1 MAEPTL
7 SLTLDE
13 LRREVARFLSFGR
26 DYTNLTITQQED
38 VDSIIRRGL
47 RQFYFPP
54 PSMAGMSHQW
64 SFLRP
69 TASLTLVANVASY
82 QLPEDFGGIVGT
94 HLTYQA
100 YSDVRG
106 PSLVGE
112 HAFRT
117 AVEANPVQSG
127 RPAIATIRPRVASG
141 DLSQPTRFDIVFW
154 PTPSKSEALLYEYS
168 VIQDAVTGSLS
179 HPAGAAIHGETIIA
193 SCLAIAEEY
202 VVSPTTKYREL
213 FRERLASSIS
223 MDKSTRGGWRIGNMG
238 TRNEAGETSRPRV
251 SLVQY
256 QGYPPA

>member
-26 DYTNLTITQQED
+26 DYTNLNITQQED

-69 TASLTLVANVASY
+69 TASLSLVVDVASY
-82 QLPEDFGGIVGT
+82 QLPDDFGGIVGT
-94 HLTYQA
+94 HLTYA
-100 YSDVRG
+100 SHTEVRG

-127 RPAIATIRPRVASG
+127 RPAICTVRPRVSAGG
-141 DLSQPTRFDIVFW
+141 DLASPTRYDIVFW
-154 PTPSKSEALLYEYS
+154 PTPSKAESLLYEYS
-168 VIQDAVTGSLS
+168 VVQDAIASALS
-179 HPAGAAIHGETIIA
+179 YPAGAAIHGETIIA
-193 SCLAIAEEY
+193 SCLGIAEEY

-213 FRERLASSIS
+213 FRERLASSVA
-223 MDKSTRGGWRIGNMG
+223 MDRSTRGGWRIGNMG
-238 TRNEAGETSRPRV
+238 SQTGTGTSVAPKI
-251 SLVQY
+251 LVQY

>member
-26 DYTNLTITQQED
+26 DYTNLNITQQED
-38 VDSIIRRGL
+38 VDAIVRRGL

-54 PSMAGMSHQW
+54 PSLAGMSHQW

-69 TASLTLVANVASY
+69 TASITLSAGVYEY
-82 QLPEDFGGIVGT
+82 QMPDDFGGIAGT

-100 YSDVRG
+100 HSDVQG

-112 HAFRT
+112 HAFRSS
-117 AVEANPVQSG
+117 VEANPVQSG
-127 RPAIATIRPRVASG
+127 RPAIATIRPRTVAGELVS
-141 DLSQPTRFDIVFW
+141 PTRFDIIFW
-154 PTPSKSEALLYEYS
+154 PTPSRQDVLLYEYS
-168 VIQDAVTGSLS
+168 AVQDAVTCKVDI
-179 HPAGAAIHGETIIA
+179 PAGAGVHGETIIA

-202 VVSPTTKYREL
+202 VVSPTTGYKQL
-213 FRERLASSIS
+213 FRERLASSVA
-223 MDKSTRGGWRIGNMG
+223 MDRSTRGGWRIGNMG
-238 TRNEAGETSRPRV
+238 SQAGTGTPV
-251 SLVQY
+251 APKLLVQY

>member
-26 DYTNLTITQQED
+26 DYTNLNITQQED

-69 TASLTLVANVASY
+69 TASISLVPEVSTY
-82 QLPEDFGGIVGT
+82 QLPDDFGGITGT
-94 HLTYQA
+94 HLTYSA
-100 YSDVRG
+100 HSDIRG

-117 AVEANPVQSG
+117 AVESNPVQAG
-127 RPAIATIRPRVASG
+127 RPAIATVRPRTASG
-141 DLSQPTRFDIVFW
+141 DLVSPTRFDIVFW
-154 PTPSKSEALLYEYS
+154 PTPAKADVLIYEYS
-168 VIQDAVTGSLS
+168 VVQDAVSSALS
-179 HPAGAAIHGETIIA
+179 HPAGAAIHGETMIA

-202 VVSPTTKYREL
+202 VVSPTTKYKEL
-213 FRERLASSIS
+213 FRERLASSVA
-223 MDKSTRGGWRIGNMG
+223 MDRSTRGGWRIGNMG
-238 TRNEAGETSRPRV
+238 SRNETGTAATPRI
-251 SLVQY
+251 LVQY